1 VFSDTKSPIE
11 IDELFAKT
19 AQADAVLP
27 RDGLMIPVEVQHR

>member
-1 VFSDTKSPIE
+1 VFSDTKPPIE

-19 AQADAVLP
+19 RQANAILT